1 MKPQK
6 DAQDILKDLN
16 PEQKKAAEHKSS
28 PLLIVAGAGTGKT
41 TVITRRIAHLV
52 MNEGVQANEILALTF
67 TNKAAEEME
76 ERVDQLL
83 PYGYVDLWVSTFHT
97 FAQKVLED
105 HGMDIGISS
114 SVELID
120 DTGQW
125 LLIRQNLDKF
135 DLDYYRPRNNPAKFI
150 KTMLKHFSRLKDEEI
165 SPEQYLEYAEGLK
178 ASGDDME
185 GSGGKSLRFKVQGSK
200 KGEEN
205 LDLDEKRRVIEIAT
219 AYHRYQELLHENN
232 KMDFG
237 DLINYCLK
245 LFRERPNVLAHYQ
258 KQFKYILVDEFQ
270 DTNWAQFDLV
280 KMLSLPEN
288 NITVVA
294 DDDQSIY
301 RFRGASMSNVIQFS
315 KDYKDAA
322 KVSLVQN
329 YRSGQEILDISHD
342 FIQLNNPNR
351 LEEGGGEGSER
362 EEKDLRESRSDVKD
376 ADPSTPLR
384 SAQGDVVI
392 DKKLISN
399 TKEKA
404 HVEHLHCQSASD
416 EARIVAET
424 ILELKKKDKDATWND
439 FAILVRANS
448 QTDAFEE
455 TCALS
460 GIPQQNY
467 SAAGLYKTS
476 LVMNILS
483 FFQVLNDYYQ
493 SRDLFRLLNLPF
505 LKIAAENIVKM
516 NHHAGRKRIPLYE
529 TVRAPQIAGV
539 SSDVSVK
546 NIERLNGWI
555 SLYSDKAKQE
565 KPSKLLLDWL
575 NEGYMEY
582 LNNLEDAQ
590 SQEQFR
596 YLKMFYDHIREIEA
610 IIPGARIL
618 DIVNI
623 LQQEIDSGDA
633 GSLPVDLEAG
643 PEMVKIMTMHAAK
656 GLEFK
661 YVFVTNLVDRRFPTI
676 ERKEAIQIPD
686 ELVKEVLPVGDT
698 HIEEERRLFY
708 VAMTRAKQGLFFTSA
723 ENYGGVQKKKVS
735 RFLNELEEV
744 HKDFKISKDVLG
756 TDARSMMT
764 QTQSQI
770 IKEYQLYIPKRFSY
784 TQLKIF
790 DECPFSYKMQFLL
803 KVPLPGKFV
812 FSYGTT
818 IHSTLQQFMQM
829 VSQKQR
835 SEQTSL
841 FGEVTGRHPEQ
852 ASPSSARES
861 AVKDPVVV
869 GVQVKSTGSFTSP
882 ADYAGSVQDDV
893 GVKLDELLELY
904 EKNWLDDWYD
914 SAEQMNE
921 YKKKGKLALKIFYE
935 NLQKGPIP
943 NIKALER
950 GFNIKIGDNTITGKM
965 DRVDAVGDGE
975 IEIVDYKTGNPPKND
990 KLTVPD
996 KRQLL
1001 IYQIGA
1007 EEVFREKVKNLT
1019 YYYVDSA
1026 APIEFLGTDEEKQE
1040 VKLWITETIDEI
1052 HKSDF
1057 MLNPKQHFCDYCDYF
1072 LDLG

>member
-1 MKPQK
+1 MCYNRAMENTSTPPNPPS
-6 DAQDILKDLN
+6 DRGRILEGLN
-16 PEQKKAAEHKSS
+16 PEQKKAVTHKKG

-52 MNEGVQANEILALTF
+52 MNEGVKANEILALTF
-67 TNKAAEEME
+67 TNKAAEEMI
-76 ERVDQLL
+76 ERVDKSL
-83 PYGYVDLWVSTFHT
+83 PMGYVDLWVSTFHT
-97 FAQKVLED
+97 FAQKILEE

-114 SVELID
+114 SVELLD
-120 DTGQW
+120 DTGLW
-125 LLIRQNLDKF
+125 LLVRQNLDKF
-135 DLDYYRPRNNPAKFI
+135 NLDYYRPRNNPTKFI
-150 KTMLKHFSRLKDEEI
+150 KAMLTHFSRLKDEEI
-165 SPEQYLEYAEGLK
+165 TPEQYLEYAEELK
-178 ASGDDME
+178 ASHDDME
-185 GSGGKSLRFKVQGSK
+185 SSGGRSRDPSTSSAGADSAQ
-200 KGEEN
+200 
-205 LDLDEKRRVIEIAT
+205 DDKRRIIEIAN
-219 AYHRYQELLHENN
+219 AYHVYQELLHENN

-280 KMLSLPEN
+280 KMLALPEN

-315 KDYKDAA
+315 KDYKDAE
-322 KVSLVQN
+322 KVSLIQN
-329 YRSGQEILDISHD
+329 YRSGQVILDVSYD

-351 LEEGGGEGSER
+351 LEAASLPAKEGTEGRSRDSKKDITPSSSPLAGGEIS
-362 EEKDLRESRSDVKD
+362 
-376 ADPSTPLR
+376 
-384 SAQGDVVI
+384 
-392 DKKLISN
+392 KKLISN
-399 TKEKA
+399 TKDPATIA
-404 HVEHLHCQSASD
+404 HLQATDAQTESRV
-416 EARIVAET
+416 VAET
-424 ILELKKKDKDATWND
+424 ILELKKNDKDATWND

-448 QTDAFEE
+448 QTDEFEE
-455 TCALS
+455 ALS
-460 GIPQQNY
+460 LSQIPHQNY

-476 LVMNILS
+476 LIMNILS
-483 FFQVLNDYYQ
+483 FFRVINDFHE

-516 NHHAGRKRIPLYE
+516 NHHTGRKRIPLYE
-529 TVRAPQIAGV
+529 AVKSPQIAGV

-546 NIERLNGWI
+546 NIEQLNTWI
-555 SLYSDKAKQE
+555 QEYAEKSKSE
-565 KPSKLLLDWL
+565 KPSRLLLDWL
-575 NEGYMEY
+575 NKGYMEY
-582 LNNLEDAQ
+582 LNGLDEAD

-596 YLKMFYDHIREIEA
+596 YLKIFYDHIREIESIVA
-610 IIPGARIL
+610 DARVL

-633 GSLPVDLEAG
+633 GSLPVDSEAG
-643 PEMVKIMTMHAAK
+643 PEMVKIMTIHNAK

-686 ELVKEVLPVGDT
+686 ELVKEVLPEGEV

-744 HKDFKISKDVLG
+744 HKNFKISKDILG
-756 TDARSMMT
+756 TDAKTVLT
-764 QTQSQI
+764 QTHG
-770 IKEYQLYIPKRFSY
+770 KFTKDFYLYIPKRFSF

-790 DECPFSYKMQFLL
+790 DECPFAYKMQFLL
-803 KVPLPGKFV
+803 GVPLPGKFV

-818 IHSTLQQFMQM
+818 MHSTLQQFMQM
-829 VSQKQR
+829 VSGKQR
-835 SEQTSL
+835 SIQTDL
-841 FGEVTGRHPEQ
+841 FGTAAQ
-852 ASPSSARES
+852 AQES
-861 AVKDPVVV
+861 NAEAGLSVKI
-869 GVQVKSTGSFTSP
+869 
-882 ADYAGSVQDDV
+882 
-893 GVKLDELLELY
+893 DELLDMF

-914 SAEQMNE
+914 SKEQMDE
-921 YKKKGKLALKIFYE
+921 YKKKGKQALKIFYE

-943 NIKALER
+943 NVKALER
-950 GFNIKIGDNTITGKM
+950 GFNIKMGDNTITGKM
-965 DRVDAVGDGE
+965 DRVDSVGDGE
-975 IEIVDYKTGNPPKND
+975 VEIVDYKTGNPPKND
-990 KLTVPD
+990 KLTTQD

-1007 EEVFREKVKNLT
+1007 EEVLHEKVKNLT

-1026 APIEFLGTDEEKQE
+1026 KPLPFIGTEEEKQE
-1040 VKLWITETIDEI
+1040 VKLWITETIDAI
-1052 HKSDF
+1052 HNSDF
-1057 MLNPKQHFCDYCDYF
+1057 TQKSQQHFCDYCEF
-1072 LDLG
+1072 FTDLG